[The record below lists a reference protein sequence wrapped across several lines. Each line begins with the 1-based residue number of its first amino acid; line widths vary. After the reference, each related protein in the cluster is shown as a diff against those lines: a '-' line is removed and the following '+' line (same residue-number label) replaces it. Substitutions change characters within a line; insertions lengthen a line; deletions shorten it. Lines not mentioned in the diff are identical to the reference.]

1 MGSKGAVGVSDRPEG
16 PFKLLSNYKYDT
28 KVGDDGIFNDAGVLV
43 DDDGK
48 VYIYYGFTESNMNE
62 LDPANMYEIKAG
74 SYKRPVIDDTEN
86 VPQEQR
92 FEARLAAKDQRKI
105 LHDLLAL
112 RRQPTCIRDLRL
124 AERPFHIPRIH
135 H

>member
-1 MGSKGAVGVSDRPEG
+1 MMV
-16 PFKLLSNYKYDT
+16 F
-28 KVGDDGIFNDAGVLV
+28 FNDAGVLV

-92 FEARLAAKDQRKI
+92 FLKPARR
-105 LHDLLAL
+105 
-112 RRQPTCIRDLRL
+112 
-124 AERPFHIPRIH
+124 ERSTENIT
-135 H
+135 